1 MRSFECQY
9 VFDGPCQMYSSCE
22 IAPEFPNQSRASFVI
37 RKNAPNFGNPRLINQ
52 TNTKSQAPF
61 HRHHYRCSVPSASL
75 QRPSSLSLSASL
87 NLLGRPLRAMPS
99 PLLYLL
105 LILLTT
111 LPSTYYIYNYPTL
124 HNCAW
129 PDSSAPFRLLAIGD
143 PQIEGDKK
151 QRSWR
156 GTLSL
161 KLSSR
166 GKGLMGA

>member
-1 MRSFECQY
+1 
-9 VFDGPCQMYSSCE
+9 MYSFGKLPLNFPIGLVQALSSAKTRPTSE
-22 IAPEFPNQSRASFVI
+22 ILDQS
-37 RKNAPNFGNPRLINQ
+37 N
-52 TNTKSQAPF
+52 NTKSQAPF
-61 HRHHYRCSVPSASL
+61 HRHQHRRSVLSAL
-75 QRPSSLSLSASL
+75 PQRLLSVSLSASL
-87 NLLGRPLRAMPS
+87 NISGRPLRAMPS

-111 LPSTYYIYNYPTL
+111 LPSTYYIYRYPTL

-156 GTLSL
+156 GMLSL
-161 KLSSR
+161 KLSPR
-166 GKGLMGA
+166 GTGLMGA